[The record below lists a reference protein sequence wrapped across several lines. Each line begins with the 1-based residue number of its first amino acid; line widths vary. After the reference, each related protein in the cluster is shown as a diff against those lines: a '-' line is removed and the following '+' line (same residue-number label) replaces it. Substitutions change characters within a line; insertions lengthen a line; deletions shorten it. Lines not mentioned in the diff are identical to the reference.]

1 MSSATN
7 IKPIKNKKD
16 VNLLVVD
23 DQPEIRGMIVNY
35 LQDQG
40 YSVEEAEGA
49 RNALDDSL
57 SKKRFD
63 LVLSDINMPEI
74 KGFELLKEI
83 RDRWPETKRV
93 LMTAYNV
100 EDYLELA
107 MKHDIGNIFVKTV
120 PFNFQ
125 ELTTTLEKLLSG
137 DIFGVDKYFDQA
149 NTTKKTFLIKNG
161 IDLEVD
167 AQRIVSSLPVVDKSN
182 KIALVFIEILANA
195 IFYGVRNE
203 AGDKKDT
210 WNYDFVLSDEEAIIV
225 TSMNDSEKF
234 AVSIMD
240 KGGRLK
246 KNDVLFWLHRQLHIE
261 DNGLPLGVF
270 DSHGR
275 GFFIARQYIDRMVI
289 NIDKNK
295 QTEIIIM
302 NFLSNTYK
310 GYKPLYINEI

>member
-1 MSSATN
+1 MSEAVNSKT
-7 IKPIKNKKD
+7 IIDKKD
-16 VNLLVVD
+16 IKLLVVD
-23 DQPEIRGMIVNY
+23 DQSDVRGMIGNY
-35 LQDQG
+35 LEDLG
-40 YSVEEAEGA
+40 YSVEQAEGA
-49 RNALDDSL
+49 RSALDDKMA
-57 SKKRFD
+57 KKHFD
-63 LVLSDINMPEI
+63 LVLSDINMPEM

-83 RDRWPETKRV
+83 SERWPETKRI

-107 MKHDIGNIFVKTV
+107 MKHDIGNIFVKTI

-125 ELTTTLEKLLSG
+125 ELTTVLEKLLSG
-137 DIFGVDKYFDQA
+137 EIFGIERYFDPA
-149 NTTKKTFLIKNG
+149 NTTQKKYLIKNG
-161 IDLEVD
+161 MDLESD
-167 AQRIVSSLPVVDKSN
+167 ARRIVGGLPVVDKSN
-182 KIALVFIEILANA
+182 KLALVFIEILANA

-203 AGDKKDT
+203 KADKKDT
-210 WNYDFVLSDEEAIIV
+210 WNYNFVLSDEEAIIV
-225 TSMNDSEKF
+225 TSMHDSEKF

-246 KNDVLFWLHRQLHIE
+246 KNDVLFWLHRQLHVD
-261 DNGLPLGVF
+261 DNGLPVGVF

-302 NFLSNTYK
+302 NFCSDTYK
-310 GYKPLYINEI
+310 GFKPLYINEL